1 MLDSVE
7 RDVEPGGLFTEE
19 ELTALALAGD
29 PDVAVDGD
37 ALPLPDL
44 TGPGGTS
51 LLPEWYM
58 PPTAGGARLQGWR
71 RRVAFLI
78 VATFVLIAAAG
89 LCSTYGFVVPA

>member
-7 RDVEPGGLFTEE
+7 RGVGLGELFTDE

-29 PDVAVDGD
+29 ADVAADED
-37 ALPLPDL
+37 ALPWRDVV
-44 TGPGGTS
+44 GSGQAS

-78 VATFVLIAAAG
+78 VASFVLISAYG